1 MIFIYCYYYYDY
13 YYYYYC
19 YYYYYYYYYYY
30 QRISRPNNWRDFIET
45 MKDKFLIDYDYVFC
59 QKTTV
64 ASAAVFEPLT
74 DWKFL

>member
-30 QRISRPNNWRDFIET
+30 QCISRPNNWRDFIET
-45 MKDKFLIDYDYVFC
+45 MKDKFLIDCDYVFVR
-59 QKTTV
+59 K
-64 ASAAVFEPLT
+64 PR
-74 DWKFL
+74 